1 MQYKCKKNII
11 SVIVGIL
18 SLATIQIDGFCFET
32 ATNDIAKGGEIW
44 ANNCARCH
52 NPRPA
57 TEFPK
62 ESWQTIMQHM
72 RLVAGLTGQES
83 RDVLEFLVPEFAPSV
98 QSTTTP
104 EVKEATTSTPT
115 TNKTTLASS
124 NTATTVKTSATPKAT
139 LSASKL
145 TGQAIYQQTC
155 VACHGANGK
164 GAVPGAPDFTKP
176 GGPLSQSNTLLI
188 KHIKEGFQKAGD
200 PMAMPPK
207 GGNANLTDDDIKNVL
222 DYIEKTFKH

>member
-11 SVIVGIL
+11 SLILCML
-18 SLATIQIDGFCFET
+18 SLTTIQRDGFCLEA
-32 ATNDIAKGGEIW
+32 ATNDIAKGGKIW

-57 TEFPK
+57 TEFSK

-72 RLVAGLTGQES
+72 RILGGLTGQES
-83 RDVLEFLVPEFAPSV
+83 RDVLAFLVPEFAPTEQV
-98 QSTTTP
+98 NATP
-104 EVKEATTSTPT
+104 EVKEATTTTPT

-124 NTATTVKTSATPKAT
+124 NTAATVKTSAIPKDT
-139 LSASKL
+139 KSTSKL
-145 TGQAIYQQTC
+145 TGQAIFQQTC

-164 GAVPGAPDFTKP
+164 GAVPGAPDFTKS